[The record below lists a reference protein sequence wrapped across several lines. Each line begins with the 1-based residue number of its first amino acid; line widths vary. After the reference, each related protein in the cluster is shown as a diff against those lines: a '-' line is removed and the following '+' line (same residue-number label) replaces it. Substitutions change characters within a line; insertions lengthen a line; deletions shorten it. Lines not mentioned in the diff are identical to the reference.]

1 MRGKAETTLILE
13 QAILEIVEERAPI
26 TVRGICYALFV
37 RKLIPGMEVGQTQ
50 RVSRITTA
58 MREAETLDWT
68 KIVDDSRM
76 VDRAQTWDDPGSLID
91 EAVKG
96 YRRNN
101 WQEQPT
107 IVEVWSE
114 KGTVQGVLAP
124 VLDELGVAF
133 RVMKG
138 FGSFTRVKE
147 AAVDSNADFERNQR
161 TVALYVGD
169 WDPSGMYMSEV
180 DLPSRLA
187 RYGGQVLLKRIA
199 IVKADHARLPHFD
212 AKTKAADAR
221 YRWFVEEEGYGR
233 RCWELDAMDP
243 NALRDRVRK
252 AILRYIDWTLWSRAI
267 EIEEAEVESMKDF
280 HTAWQNRITDAR

>member
-1 MRGKAETTLILE
+1 MRGPAAATLARE
-13 QAILEIVEERAPI
+13 EAILEIVEERAPI

-37 RKLIPGMEVGQTQ
+37 RKLIPSMEVLQTQ
-50 RVSRITTA
+50 RISRITTK

-76 VDRAQTWDDPGSLID
+76 VERAKTWDDPDSIIRA
-91 EAVKG
+91 AVNT
-96 YRRNN
+96 YRRDN

-114 KGTVQGVLAP
+114 KGTVQGVLKP
-124 VLDELGVAF
+124 VLDDLGIAF

-147 AAVDSNADFERNQR
+147 AAVDSNADLARNQQ

-169 WDPSGMYMSEV
+169 WDPSGMHMSAI
-180 DLPSRLA
+180 DLPGRLA
-187 RYGGQVLLKRIA
+187 RYGGQVQLKRIA

-212 AKTKAADAR
+212 ARTKAADSR
-221 YRWFVEEEGYGR
+221 HRWFVDKYGR

-243 NALRDRVRK
+243 NALRNRVRR
-252 AILRYIDWTLWSRAI
+252 AIESYIDWIKWHRAI
-267 EIEEAEVESMKDF
+267 EVEAAEVASMKDF
-280 HTAWQNRITDAR
+280 HKAWQSRLTVETPR

>member
-1 MRGKAETTLILE
+1 VRGKAQATLELE
-13 QAILEIVEERAPI
+13 EAILEIVEERAPI

-37 RKLIPGMEVGQTQ
+37 RKLIPSMEVSQTQ
-50 RVSRITTA
+50 RISRITTA

-76 VDRAQTWDDPGSLID
+76 VARARTWDDPNSIIRA
-91 EAVKG
+91 AVEG
-96 YRRNN
+96 YRRDY
-101 WQEQPT
+101 WQDQPI

-124 VLDELGVAF
+124 VLDDLGVAF

-138 FGSFTRVKE
+138 FGSFTKVKE
-147 AAVDSNADFERNQR
+147 AAVDSNADFDRNQQ
-161 TVALYVGD
+161 TLALYVGD
-169 WDPSGMYMSEV
+169 WDPSGLYMSER
-180 DLPSRLA
+180 DLPERLA
-187 RYGGQVLLKRIA
+187 RYGGQVRLKRIA

-221 YRWFVEEEGYGR
+221 YQWFVGDYGR

-252 AILRYIDWTLWSRAI
+252 AIERYIDWSLWAHAI
-267 EIEEAEVESMKDF
+267 VTEKAEVVSMKNF
-280 HTAWQNRITDAR
+280 HKAWRDLTEGRS